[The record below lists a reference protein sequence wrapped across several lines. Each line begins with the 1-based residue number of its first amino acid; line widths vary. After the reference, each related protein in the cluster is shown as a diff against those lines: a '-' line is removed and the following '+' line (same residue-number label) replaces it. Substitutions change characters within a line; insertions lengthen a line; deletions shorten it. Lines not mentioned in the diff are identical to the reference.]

1 MRNCYRTSCRNLF
14 FKQRNNTSVGAKHVA
29 ETNCYKLRLIM
40 AVERLHDHLADSLAR
55 THDIRRGH
63 RLVCRNHDELF
74 RVVLC
79 RRHSGFPG
87 AEYIVFDRLVGAVL
101 HQRHMLMRCCMVHN
115 IGMIRFKHIV
125 DPARVAHAADQNHQI
140 QLRILFLQF
149 LLQVVGIVFINI
161 KHDQLRR
168 LVTGNLTAQ
177 LASDGTAAACNEH
190 NLILHISQNGID
202 IHADRFPAQQVFD
215 LDVPQLAD
223 VDFAV
228 YELIQS
234 GKAAQL
240 AVCLFT
246 DFQDILNLRRRR
258 RGDRQENF
266 INIV

>member
-14 FKQRNNTSVGAKHVA
+14 FKQRNNTSVGAEHVA

-55 THDIRRGH
+55 THDIRRIH

-177 LASDGTAAACNEH
+177 LASDGAASPGHQDPLA
-190 NLILHISQNGID
+190 
-202 IHADRFPAQQVFD
+202 
-215 LDVPQLAD
+215 AD
-223 VDFAV
+223 VAHDLVQVHPDGIPA
-228 YELIQS
+228 
-234 GKAAQL
+234 
-240 AVCLFT
+240 
-246 DFQDILNLRRRR
+246 
-258 RGDRQENF
+258 
-266 INIV
+266 

>member
-1 MRNCYRTSCRNLF
+1 
-14 FKQRNNTSVGAKHVA
+14 
-29 ETNCYKLRLIM
+29 
-40 AVERLHDHLADSLAR
+40 
-55 THDIRRGH
+55 
-63 RLVCRNHDELF
+63 
-74 RVVLC
+74 
-79 RRHSGFPG
+79 
-87 AEYIVFDRLVGAVL
+87 
-101 HQRHMLMRCCMVHN
+101 MLMGCCMVHD

-149 LLQVVGIVFINI
+149 LLQVVSIVFINI

-168 LVTGNLTAQ
+168 LMAGNLTAQ

-240 AVCLFT
+240 VEKLLETISLMIVLPASPAPMIMTEMLFLRFCSLCLR
-246 DFQDILNLRRRR
+246 LRKKR
-258 RGDRQENF
+258 
-266 INIV
+266 